1 MQFHDE
7 DSVFSVLHTPHMF
20 GLIELKSELRLEMD
34 SDLGTEGNESRV
46 SANEKLLLVSF
57 CKAEEVSR

>member
-7 DSVFSVLHTPHMF
+7 DSVLSVLHTPHLF
-20 GLIELKSELRLEMD
+20 GLIELNSELRLEMD
-34 SDLGTEGNESRV
+34 SDLGVEGNESRV
-46 SANEKLLLVSF
+46 SVNEKLLLVSF